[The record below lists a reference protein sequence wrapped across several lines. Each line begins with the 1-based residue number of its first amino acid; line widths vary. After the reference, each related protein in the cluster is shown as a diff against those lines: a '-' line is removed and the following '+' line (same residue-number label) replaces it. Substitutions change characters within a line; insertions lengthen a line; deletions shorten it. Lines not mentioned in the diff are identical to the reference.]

1 MEGEAGER
9 IDLTLLRR
17 HLGAAFL
24 AVLLCAAG
32 LPLSAPPA
40 AAAPG
45 DSRVSDIRAWT
56 NEIYTRVAID
66 TGDEVSWQA
75 NTLRADPARGLP
87 PRIFI
92 DIRGA
97 GIRDEIL
104 RRPVEVRN
112 GLLRQ
117 VRAGRFDRD
126 TVRVVIDLKR
136 ESSYR
141 VFALPGPFRIIV
153 DIDGEGEIPPLPASP
168 DPVVPP
174 GGAAAP

>member
-1 MEGEAGER
+1 M
-9 IDLTLLRR
+9 TLLRR

-66 TGDEVSWQA
+66 TGEEVSWQA

-97 GIRDEIL
+97 GNLLGGEQSGHIREVG
-104 RRPVEVRN
+104 VE
-112 GLLRQ
+112 LLE
-117 VRAGRFDRD
+117 
-126 TVRVVIDLKR
+126 DL
-136 ESSYR
+136 
-141 VFALPGPFRIIV
+141 VFL
-153 DIDGEGEIPPLPASP
+153 
-168 DPVVPP
+168 
-174 GGAAAP
+174 